1 MPMTYQSLYRKYR
14 PRTFEEVRGQEHV
27 TRTLRN
33 ALNSGR
39 LAHAYLFCGPRGTG
53 KTTLARIVA
62 AAVNCEK
69 GASADPCLEC
79 EACVSVRQGT
89 ALDVV
94 EIDAASH
101 RGIDDIR
108 GSREKDIIG
117 LREVLKFAP
126 ATLRKKVYIIDE
138 VHMLTDAAFN
148 ALLKILEEPPSHVL
162 FEMATTEPHRL
173 PPTIL
178 SRCQRFDLRRLSD
191 QEIEEML
198 KTVAQA
204 ENIKARDEALSLLAR
219 LADGSMRD
227 ALGLLEQAWAYGD
240 EAVSAEQVL
249 ALVGAPDF
257 EAVFDLA
264 QAVAD
269 SSPEGALK
277 VISDACDHGK
287 DLRQFTSAFLEH
299 LRQLLLLQV
308 DARSRPIVSEEALKR
323 LRTQAKLFS
332 REQLLDAIEK
342 VAQMERELRFSARPR
357 LALEI
362 TALQLCIERRAEP
375 AGLRTGKPEG
385 PPIRPDTVRAQGAP
399 EGAPSRAAGPAAA
412 PAPRRREAP
421 PAPGQKA
428 PAEEIPEKVPYD
440 LASIKAAWSRL
451 VESWTPRLKQRKQ
464 ITVQACLK
472 EAVPVEVAEEKV
484 VIGFQYAPHIDLMAA
499 GQRLQEVVRLFE
511 EEWGKKVTVEY
522 RLVEKEREAEP
533 VENALNVFPGS
544 EVL

>member
-1 MPMTYQSLYRKYR
+1 MAYQSLYRKYR

-39 LAHAYLFCGPRGTG
+39 VAHAYLFCGPRGTG

-79 EACVSVRQGT
+79 DACLSVRQGT

-126 ATLRKKVYIIDE
+126 ASLRKKVYIIDE

-257 EAVFDLA
+257 EALFDLA

-323 LRTQAKLFS
+323 LRTQVKLFS

-362 TALQLCIERRAEP
+362 TALQLCVERRAEP
-375 AGLRTGKPEG
+375 AAIRTGKPEG
-385 PPIRPDTVRAQGAP
+385 PP
-399 EGAPSRAAGPAAA
+399 SRAAGPA
-412 PAPRRREAP
+412 PAPCRRGAP
-421 PAPGQKA
+421 PPPTQKA
-428 PAEEIPEKVPYD
+428 PAEEIPERVPYD

-451 VESWTPRLKQRKQ
+451 VQSWTPRLKQRKQ

>member
-1 MPMTYQSLYRKYR
+1 MAYQTLYRKYR

-79 EACVSVRQGT
+79 EACVSVRQGI

-108 GSREKDIIG
+108 GKREKETLG
-117 LREVLKFAP
+117 LRDVVKFAP
-126 ATLRKKVYIIDE
+126 ARLRKKVYIIDE
-138 VHMLTDAAFN
+138 VHMLTTEAFN
-148 ALLKILEEPPSHVL
+148 ALLKILEEPPAHIL

-178 SRCQRFDLRRLSD
+178 SRCQRFDLRRLSED
-191 QEIEEML
+191 EVEGML
-198 KTVAQA
+198 RAVAQA
-204 ENIKARDEALSLLAR
+204 EKIQVQSEALSLLAR

-227 ALGLLEQAWAYGD
+227 ALGLLEQAWAYGE
-240 EAVSAEQVL
+240 EAISAEQVL

-257 EAVFDLA
+257 EAVFNLA

-269 SSPEGALK
+269 GSPEGALK
-277 VISDACDHGK
+277 VVSDACDQGK

-299 LRQLLLLQV
+299 LRDLLVLQV
-308 DARSRPIVSEEALKR
+308 DARSRPAVSEEALKR
-323 LRTQAKLFS
+323 LRSQAKFLS

-342 VAQMERELRFSARPR
+342 VAQTERELRFSARPR

-362 TALQLCIERRAEP
+362 MALQLCVERM
-375 AGLRTGKPEG
+375 TKPEG
-385 PPIRPDTVRAQGAP
+385 L
-399 EGAPSRAAGPAAA
+399 PSRAAGPGKAEA

-421 PAPGQKA
+421 AAVQQKA
-428 PAEEIPEKVPYD
+428 PSGEVPEKVPYD
-440 LASIKAAWSRL
+440 LASIKEAWSRL
-451 VESWTPRLKQRKQ
+451 VESWTPGLKQRKQ

-472 EAVPVEVAEEKV
+472 DAVPVEVAEEKV
-484 VIGFQYAPHIDLMAA
+484 VIGFHYAPHIDLMTA
-499 GQRLQEVVRLFE
+499 GQRLQEVARLFE

-522 RLVEKEREAEP
+522 RLVKKEREAQP
-533 VENALNVFPGS
+533 VEDALNVFPGS
-544 EVL
+544 EVV